1 MSPATRAPS
10 AAGWHGKL
18 PSLGDFAT
26 RRLDG
31 AFVQVWDAWLATG
44 LAALAR
50 QPAWLDA
57 YLAGPVWRFVLMPGA
72 LPAAVPG
79 TAPSGT
85 AWAGVLM
92 PSVDR
97 VGRYYPLTIAHP
109 LHGLPSTNAAIDSL
123 LRWLAALDD
132 LAADA
137 LHDDWTIAVLET
149 ELARVG
155 PPPSAAPGIAA
166 ADAAPMREAVAVLP
180 LDAGG
185 GPGDLFAAQA
195 AALWRTAMQG
205 RAFWHAAGQDGPRLL
220 MSDGLAAGLP
230 AELFG
235 MAADPSFQARP
246 R

>member
-1 MSPATRAPS
+1 MSEGS

-26 RRLDG
+26 RRLDAG
-31 AFVQVWDAWLATG
+31 FVQVWDRWLAAGLGTLLRGPAG
-44 LAALAR
+44 LAA
-50 QPAWLDA
+50 
-57 YLAGPVWRFVLMPGA
+57 YLASPVWRFVLMPGA
-72 LPAAVPG
+72 LAAG
-79 TAPSGT
+79 DAT

-109 LHGLPSTNAAIDSL
+109 LHGLPSTVAALDPL

-137 LHDDWTIAVLET
+137 LHDDWTIAVLEA

-166 ADAAPMREAVAVLP
+166 ADAAPMREAVAALP
-180 LDAGG
+180 LGAGG
-185 GPGDLFAAQA
+185 EPGGLFAAQA

-205 RAFWHAAGQDGPRLL
+205 RAFWHAAGPGGPRLL

-235 MAADPSFQARP
+235 MAADPSSQAQP